1 MARRKYRIRKKDI
14 RYLLTK
20 AVAEAKDAHEI
31 CGLLIDNGYFLQLM
45 ETRNISKRDGSFLM
59 DGREVRSVNKAA
71 EKLNLDYVGTYHS
84 HICWFAKPGDSDI
97 AGAEDNSLM
106 LIIDNM
112 DKEVKLWRIKNK
124 RAYPLSFE
132 II

>member
-14 RYLLTK
+14 RYLLSR
-20 AVAEAKDAHEI
+20 AVADAKDAREI
-31 CGLLIDNGYFLQLM
+31 CGLLIDNGYFLQLR
-45 ETRNISKRDGSFLM
+45 ETRNISKREGSFLM
-59 DGREVRSVNKAA
+59 DMREFRSLNKAA
-71 EKLNLDYVGTYHS
+71 EKLHLDIVGTYHS
-84 HICWFAKPGDSDI
+84 HIVYFAKPGESDI
-97 AGAEDNSLM
+97 AAAGDNSLI
-106 LIIDNM
+106 LIIDSM